1 MGLMSLQSK
10 LLLSTAVAAT
20 LVSSA
25 VCFLT
30 RDPSEWFRARR
41 AGALVVHEGD
51 AAVEGGSIL
60 QPIRLRAASGLEV
73 ELTLRRQLADTGRRL
88 PLALILGGHVRG
100 REAAQLVGETPG
112 IAVAAISYPFSGDVR
127 PSRAQFLRQLPLIR
141 RAFHD
146 TPPALMIALDYL
158 LARPDVDPTRVEGI
172 GVSLGAPFMTI
183 AGALDPRFSRVW
195 AIHGSGGAFAPLEAS
210 MRSTIPFA
218 PLRAVAAGVA
228 SVIIAGPRLAP
239 ERWAMRISPRPF
251 IMVNARD
258 DERMPLESVRALYTA
273 AAEPKEMIW
282 MDGGH
287 VHGDAPT
294 IRALVAIVLQRA
306 RAGSS

>member
-1 MGLMSLQSK
+1 MLAK
-10 LLLSTAVAAT
+10 LLFSVAVTAA

-25 VCFLT
+25 VCYLI
-30 RDPSEWFRARR
+30 RDPSAWFSVRR
-41 AGALVVHEGD
+41 TGSVTVHEG
-51 AAVEGGSIL
+51 AAVVEGGSIL

-73 ELTLRRQLADTGRRL
+73 ELTLRRQVSDSGKRL

-112 IAVAAISYPFSGDVR
+112 LAVAAISYPFRGDVR
-127 PSRAQFLRQLPLIR
+127 PSGAQFLRQLPKIR
-141 RAFHD
+141 GAFLD
-146 TPPALMIALDYL
+146 TPPALLIALDYL
-158 LARPDVDPTRVEGI
+158 LGRPDVDQSRVEGI

-210 MRSTIPFA
+210 MKRTIASA
-218 PLRAVAAGVA
+218 PLRIVAASVA

-239 ERWAMRISPRPF
+239 ERWAQRISPRPF
-251 IMVNARD
+251 VMVNARD
-258 DERMPLESVRALYTA
+258 DERMPLASVRALYDA
-273 AAEPKEMIW
+273 ATSPKEIIW
-282 MDGGH
+282 MDGRH
-287 VHGDAPT
+287 IRGDAPT
-294 IRALVAIVLQRA
+294 IRALVDIVLQRV